1 MIAMVHWPCPDNA
14 FFSLSPAEPP
24 SAHGCRSHGERYRMA
39 LMRSTAPSRSRM
51 AALWAMMNSMQ
62 PGVSVMTW
70 RLRPAI
76 FLPAV
81 TPIVEMVPHRGEWR
95 QTLWR
100 HAPLTT
106 AGSDLQD
113 PIHHITQPGRAG
125 PTAGPCRRQERP
137 NQRPFFIRQIAWTA
151 GRAAPVF
158 NASDIDPWHGHSPSS
173 STRTVN
179 HNPLISLNSLFKQT
193 LGNPP
198 RIMPGEESIR
208 SKMART
214 FSGSG
219 VSWVYVYDF
228 QSNPWRLK
236 IRKCRMQVRPATLPA
251 SVRQRGLAECPS
263 PDRLYRPSRPACRT
277 RLPRQPPAGTARRT
291 SYGQIGSAARS
302 CPCR

>member
-1 MIAMVHWPCPDNA
+1 MWAIVAHAVALSMDLSRSLANLRQLPSQAKVRSTTRPRGRTARPSAVSERLMIAMVHWPCPDNA
-14 FFSLSPAEPP
+14 SFSLSPAEPP

-51 AALWAMMNSMQ
+51 AALWTMMNSMQ

-76 FLPAV
+76 LLPAV

-100 HAPLTT
+100 HAPLTA
-106 AGSDLQD
+106 AGSDLPD

-158 NASDIDPWHGHSPSS
+158 NASDIGPWHDHSPSS

-179 HNPLISLNSLFKQT
+179 HNPLISLSYFLNSL
-193 LGNPP
+193 LEIHP
-198 RIMPGEESIR
+198 E
-208 SKMART
+208 
-214 FSGSG
+214 
-219 VSWVYVYDF
+219 
-228 QSNPWRLK
+228 
-236 IRKCRMQVRPATLPA
+236 
-251 SVRQRGLAECPS
+251 
-263 PDRLYRPSRPACRT
+263 
-277 RLPRQPPAGTARRT
+277 
-291 SYGQIGSAARS
+291 S
-302 CPCR
+302 CPEKNPSGAKWPELFRVPE